1 MSEADTFGS
10 EATMN
15 ATRAD
20 LEKLNGLV
28 IRALIRKI
36 EADEATATDIGNAV
50 KVLISNRVH
59 PKEPE
64 GFVGYTNGLTDGD
77 IEVTSVKVV

>member
-1 MSEADTFGS
+1 MDGQSDEL
-10 EATMN
+10 N

-20 LEKLNGLV
+20 LERLNGLV
-28 IRALIRKI
+28 IHALIRKI

-64 GFVGYTNGLTDGD
+64 GYSGYTNGIQESDMAFP
-77 IEVTSVKVV
+77 VRF

>member
-1 MSEADTFGS
+1 MTDLPTDDDQRENL
-10 EATMN
+10 N

-20 LEKLNGLV
+20 LERLNGLV

-64 GFVGYTNGLTDGD
+64 GYSGYTNGIPETDMD
-77 IEVTSVKVV
+77 FPVSF

>member
-1 MSEADTFGS
+1 MTDLPTDDDQRENL
-10 EATMN
+10 N

-20 LEKLNGLV
+20 LERLNGLV

-59 PKEPE
+59 PTEPE
-64 GFVGYTNGLTDGD
+64 GYTNGIPETDMD
-77 IEVTSVKVV
+77 FPVSF

>member
-1 MSEADTFGS
+1 MTDRTEDQVDDL
-10 EATMN
+10 N

-20 LEKLNGLV
+20 LERLNGLV

-50 KVLISNRVH
+50 KVLISNRIH

-64 GFVGYTNGLTDGD
+64 GYSGYTNGIQEADMD
-77 IEVTSVKVV
+77 FPVNF

>member
-1 MSEADTFGS
+1 MSEDAAPEGTL
-10 EATMN
+10 N

-36 EADEATATDIGNAV
+36 EDNEATATDIGNAV

-64 GFVGYTNGLTDGD
+64 GFMGYTNGVPDSDLDFP
-77 IEVTSVKVV
+77 VKLD

>member
-1 MSEADTFGS
+1 MTDLVDDDQRDDL
-10 EATMN
+10 N

-20 LEKLNGLV
+20 LERLNGLV

-50 KVLISNRVH
+50 KVLISNRVS

-64 GFVGYTNGLTDGD
+64 GYNGYTNGIRESDMD
-77 IEVTSVKVV
+77 FPVSF